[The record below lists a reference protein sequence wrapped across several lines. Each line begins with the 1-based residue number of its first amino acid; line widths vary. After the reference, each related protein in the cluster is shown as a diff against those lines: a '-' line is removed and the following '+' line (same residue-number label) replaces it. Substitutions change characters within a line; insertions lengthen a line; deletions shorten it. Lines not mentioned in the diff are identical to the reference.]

1 MKSMQYIVNRLPIG
15 EQLGYL
21 EYTLTQK
28 MLNLFSEAVG
38 YPSASFPNI
47 AALECLEVFRQ
58 KYDLPSAHNVAHTD
72 RFYRPPVVGR
82 RVQVS
87 GWIRDRRQIR
97 GAERITVATFAV
109 DEIGAEILRSEHTL
123 QVGEPGTP
131 ERLGRRPARRRN
143 SSAEEE
149 LPTVEK
155 RVTEEAIERFREL
168 NHAMVGPDSTTAAR
182 IPAVNHAG
190 AGLAS
195 GMGLTATVAHGELG
209 LAYLHELLDRRFGI
223 DFRQGGRLSINY
235 RRPIYAGDSLS
246 AHGIVTNKSLDGQ
259 RVDWQLQVWLENSRG
274 ELVITGD
281 AQVTVPS
288 PLT

>member
-1 MKSMQYIVNRLPIG
+1 MQNRANGLPIG

-28 MLNLFSEAVG
+28 MLNLFSEAVD
-38 YPSASFPNI
+38 YPSAAFPNM

-58 KYDLPSAHNVAHTD
+58 KHIVSSAHNVAHTD
-72 RFYRPPVVGR
+72 RFYRPPEVDR
-82 RVQVS
+82 RIQVS
-87 GWIRDRRQIR
+87 GWVRDRRQIR
-97 GAERITVATFAV
+97 GAERITVASFAV
-109 DEIGAEILRSEHTL
+109 DEIGAEILRSEHIF

-131 ERLGRRPARRRN
+131 ERLGRRPVHRRN
-143 SSAEEE
+143 SAPQEE
-149 LPTVEK
+149 LPAVEK

-168 NHAMVGPDSTTAAR
+168 HHAMVGPGLTTAAR

-195 GMGLTATVAHGELG
+195 GMGLTATVAPGELG
-209 LAYLHELLDRRFGI
+209 LAYLHELLDRQFGI

-246 AHGIVTNKSLDGQ
+246 ARGIVTGKAPNGQ

-274 ELVITGD
+274 EMVITGD